1 MSETLNIE
9 TEHDSKESLDVKKD
23 EDIQDNYSLFFKEVE
38 FQSIQDIKE
47 LTKSSLEAWKEEY
60 LFRLKR
66 IFKNDIDECAQS
78 GKCHYTHETGS
89 MDLYKAR
96 VLKEAI
102 INDIGPMLQG
112 YDLRCE
118 TKTKDSSKSLAT
130 IIIAISWM

>member
-1 MSETLNIE
+1 MEASVDLNVKNEIE
-9 TEHDSKESLDVKKD
+9 ENLDIDESSSKNEK
-23 EDIQDNYSLFFKEVE
+23 SLFLEEVE

-47 LTKSSLEAWKEEY
+47 LTKSSLETWKEEY

-66 IFKNDIDECAQS
+66 IFKNDIEKCAQS
-78 GKCHYTHETGS
+78 GKCHYIHETGS

>member
-1 MSETLNIE
+1 METSVGLNVKNEIE
-9 TEHDSKESLDVKKD
+9 ENLDIDESSSKNEK
-23 EDIQDNYSLFFKEVE
+23 SLFLEEVE

-47 LTKSSLEAWKEEY
+47 LTKSSLETWKEEY

-66 IFKNDIDECAQS
+66 IFKNDIEECAQS
-78 GKCHYTHETGS
+78 GKCHYVHETGS

-102 INDIGPMLQG
+102 INDVGPMLRG